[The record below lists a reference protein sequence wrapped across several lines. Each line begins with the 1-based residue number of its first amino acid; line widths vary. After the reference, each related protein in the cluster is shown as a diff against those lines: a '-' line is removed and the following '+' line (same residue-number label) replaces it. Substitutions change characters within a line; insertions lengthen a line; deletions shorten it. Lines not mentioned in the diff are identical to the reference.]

1 MLNQFWGKI
10 FNNGVFP
17 EKLVQNYVLSFDSAV
32 NNLYVNIY
40 INILTYNLKFNKMYK
55 NTVKCNEK

>member
-1 MLNQFWGKI
+1 MMVYFLMVYF
-10 FNNGVFP
+10 F
-17 EKLVQNYVLSFDSAV
+17 KLVQNYVLSFDNRV

-55 NTVKCNEK
+55 EQ